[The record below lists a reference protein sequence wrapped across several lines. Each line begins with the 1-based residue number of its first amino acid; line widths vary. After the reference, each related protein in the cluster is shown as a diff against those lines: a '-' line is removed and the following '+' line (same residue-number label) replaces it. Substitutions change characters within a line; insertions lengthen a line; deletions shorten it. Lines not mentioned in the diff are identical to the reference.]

1 MSLNRCIVF
10 AFFFVSFLRG
20 VTVWAEDL
28 NIYFKTT
35 PRIELLRPYAD
46 PVNMSLLIT
55 GADGRPVKQ
64 GMVDI
69 RLDAP
74 EPGRFFSTDFPF
86 VEGTRLSEMR
96 MELRQGRANWKYLFP
111 IRGEYRLAVV
121 VTTLDG
127 GKASKDFKFYVREN
141 QKKWFALTGFSI
153 GLFLLG
159 LMAGRVFTA
168 GPKSALIVLFAVAL
182 LVESSQAAEPPRVP
196 ETENA
201 GLEIEGATVGTPTA
215 VRWFFKNAEIAGKS
229 NALLTLTITHL
240 EKEKIAFGVERIPVD
255 KEFSLK
261 FQFTDGAEY
270 RVVAL
275 AEIPGKPPLRS
286 EKVIGVTAIEP
297 PAKASVPALAYFVGV
312 IALGLATGRWTK
324 RRAVVPYLKLLSQHS
339 RAPFGNS

>member
-1 MSLNRCIVF
+1 
-10 AFFFVSFLRG
+10 
-20 VTVWAEDL
+20 VTVRAEDL

-35 PRIELLRPYAD
+35 PSIELLRPYAD
-46 PVNMSLLIT
+46 PANMSLLIT

-64 GMVDI
+64 GVVDI

-111 IRGEYRLAVV
+111 IRGEYRLTVV
-121 VTTLDG
+121 VTTADG
-127 GKASKDFKFYVREN
+127 GKANKDFKFYIREN
-141 QKKWFALTGFSI
+141 PKKWFALTGFSI

-159 LMAGRVFTA
+159 LIAGRVFTGA
-168 GPKSALIVLFAVAL
+168 KSAMIALFAVLL
-182 LVESSQAAEPPRVP
+182 LVELSRAAEPPRVQ

-201 GLEIEGATVGTPTA
+201 GLEIGAATVGTPTA
-215 VRWFFKNAEIAGKS
+215 VRWFLKNAEIAGTS

-240 EKEKIAFGVERIPVD
+240 EKEKIAFEVERIPVGN
-255 KEFSLK
+255 EFSMK

-275 AEIPGKPPLRS
+275 AEVPGKPTLRS
-286 EKVIGVTAIEP
+286 EKVVGVTALEP
-297 PAKASVPALAYFVGV
+297 PAKASVPALAYFVGL
-312 IALGLATGRWTK
+312 IALGLGIGRWTK
-324 RRAVVPYLKLLSQHS
+324 RRAITP
-339 RAPFGNS
+339 

>member
-1 MSLNRCIVF
+1 LSLNLCAVF
-10 AFFFVSFLRG
+10 AFFFVFFLPG

-46 PVNMSLLIT
+46 PANMSLLIT

-64 GMVDI
+64 GVVDI

-86 VEGTRLSEMR
+86 VEGTPLSEMR
-96 MELRQGRANWKYLFP
+96 MELRQSRANWKYLFP

-121 VTTLDG
+121 VTTTDG
-127 GKASKDFKFYVREN
+127 GRASKDFKFYIREN

-159 LMAGRVFTA
+159 LMAGRVFTGA
-168 GPKSALIVLFAVAL
+168 KSAMIALVAAAL
-182 LVESSQAAEPPRVP
+182 LVGSSRAGEPRRVE
-196 ETENA
+196 ETGNA
-201 GLEIEGATVGTPTA
+201 GLEIGAATVGTPTA
-215 VRWFFKNAEIAGKS
+215 VRWFLKNAEIAGTS
-229 NALLTLTITHL
+229 NTLLTLTITHL
-240 EKEKIAFGVERIPVD
+240 EKEKIAFEVERIPVD
-255 KEFSLK
+255 KEFSMK

-275 AEIPGKPPLRS
+275 AEVPGKPPLRS
-286 EKVIGVTAIEP
+286 EKVIGVTAMEP
-297 PAKASVPALAYFVGV
+297 PAKAALPALAYFVGL
-312 IALGLATGRWTK
+312 IGLGLGTGRWTK
-324 RRAVVPYLKLLSQHS
+324 RRGLVP
-339 RAPFGNS
+339 

>member
-1 MSLNRCIVF
+1 LSLNLCAVF
-10 AFFFVSFLRG
+10 AFFVVSFLPG

-35 PRIELLRPYAD
+35 PRIELLRPFAD

-55 GADGRPVKQ
+55 GPDGRPVKQ
-64 GMVDI
+64 GVVDI

-121 VTTLDG
+121 VTTADG
-127 GKASKDFKFYVREN
+127 GKASKDFKFYIREN

-159 LMAGRVFTA
+159 LIAGRVFTGA
-168 GPKSALIVLFAVAL
+168 KSAMIALFAVAL
-182 LVESSQAAEPPRVP
+182 LVESSRAGEPPRVE

-201 GLEIEGATVGTPTA
+201 GLEIEAATVGTPTA
-215 VRWFFKNAEIAGKS
+215 VRWFLKNAEIAGKS
-229 NALLTLTITHL
+229 NALLTLTITHV
-240 EKEKIAFGVERIPVD
+240 EKEKIAFEVERIPVD
-255 KEFSLK
+255 REFSMK
-261 FQFTDGAEY
+261 FQFADGAEY

-275 AEIPGKPPLRS
+275 AEVPGKPPLRS
-286 EKVIGVTAIEP
+286 EKVIGVTAMEP
-297 PAKASVPALAYFVGV
+297 PAKASVPALAYFVGL
-312 IALGLATGRWTK
+312 IALGLVTGRWTK
-324 RRAVVPYLKLLSQHS
+324 RRAIVP
-339 RAPFGNS
+339 

>member
-1 MSLNRCIVF
+1 LSLNLCAVF
-10 AFFFVSFLRG
+10 AFFFVSFLPG

-35 PRIELLRPYAD
+35 PRIELLRPFAD

-55 GADGRPVKQ
+55 GPDGRPVKQ
-64 GMVDI
+64 GVVDI

-121 VTTLDG
+121 VTTTDG
-127 GKASKDFKFYVREN
+127 GKASKDFKFYIREN

-159 LMAGRVFTA
+159 LMAGRVFTGA
-168 GPKSALIVLFAVAL
+168 KSAMIALFAVAL
-182 LVESSQAAEPPRVP
+182 LVESSRAGEPPRVE

-201 GLEIEGATVGTPTA
+201 GLEIEAATVGTPTA
-215 VRWFFKNAEIAGKS
+215 VRWFLKNAEIAGKS

-240 EKEKIAFGVERIPVD
+240 EKEKIAFEVERIPVD
-255 KEFSLK
+255 REFSMK
-261 FQFTDGAEY
+261 FQFADGAEY

-275 AEIPGKPPLRS
+275 AEVPGKPPLRS
-286 EKVIGVTAIEP
+286 EKVIGVTAMEP
-297 PAKASVPALAYFVGV
+297 PAKASVPALAYFVGL
-312 IALGLATGRWTK
+312 ISLGLVTGRWTK
-324 RRAVVPYLKLLSQHS
+324 RRAIVP
-339 RAPFGNS
+339 

>member
-1 MSLNRCIVF
+1 MSLKLCALF
-10 AFFFVSFLRG
+10 AFFFVSFLPG

-28 NIYFKTT
+28 TIYFKTT

-46 PVNMSLLIT
+46 PANMSLLIT

-64 GMVDI
+64 GVVDI

-96 MELRQGRANWKYLFP
+96 MELRQGRANWKFLFP
-111 IRGEYRLAVV
+111 IRGEYRLTVV
-121 VTTLDG
+121 ATTADG
-127 GKASKDFKFYVREN
+127 GKASKDFKFYIREN
-141 QKKWFALTGFSI
+141 QKKWFALTGFSV

-159 LMAGRVFTA
+159 LMAGRVFTGA
-168 GPKSALIVLFAVAL
+168 KSAMIALFAAAL
-182 LVESSQAAEPPRVP
+182 LVGSSRAAEPPRVD

-201 GLEIEGATVGTPTA
+201 GLEIGAATVGTPTA
-215 VRWFFKNAEIAGKS
+215 VRWFLKNAEIAGTS
-229 NALLTLTITHL
+229 NTLLTLTITHL
-240 EKEKIAFGVERIPVD
+240 EKEKIAFEVERIPVD
-255 KEFSLK
+255 KEFSMK

-275 AEIPGKPPLRS
+275 AEVPGKPPLRS

-297 PAKASVPALAYFVGV
+297 PAKASVPALARKP
-312 IALGLATGRWTK
+312 LC
-324 RRAVVPYLKLLSQHS
+324 RRSCISSA
-339 RAPFGNS
+339 

>member
-1 MSLNRCIVF
+1 M
-10 AFFFVSFLRG
+10 
-20 VTVWAEDL
+20 TVWAEDL
-28 NIYFKTT
+28 TIYFKTT

-46 PVNMSLLIT
+46 PANMSLLIT

-64 GMVDI
+64 GVVDI

-121 VTTLDG
+121 ATTADG
-127 GKASKDFKFYVREN
+127 RKASKDFKFYVREN
-141 QKKWFALTGFSI
+141 QKKWFALTGFSV

-159 LMAGRVFTA
+159 LMAGRVFTGA
-168 GPKSALIVLFAVAL
+168 RSAMISLVAAVL
-182 LVESSQAAEPPRVP
+182 LVGSSRAGEPPRVR

-201 GLEIEGATVGTPTA
+201 GLEIGAATVGTPTA
-215 VRWFFKNAEIAGKS
+215 VRWFLRNAEITGKS
-229 NALLTLTITHL
+229 NTLLTLAITHL
-240 EKEKIAFGVERIPVD
+240 EKEKIAFEVERIPVD
-255 KEFSLK
+255 KEFSMK

-275 AEIPGKPPLRS
+275 AEVPGKPPLRS

-297 PAKASVPALAYFVGV
+297 PAKASVPALAYFVGL
-312 IALGLATGRWTK
+312 IALGLGAGRWTK
-324 RRAVVPYLKLLSQHS
+324 RRAVVP
-339 RAPFGNS
+339 

>member
-1 MSLNRCIVF
+1 M
-10 AFFFVSFLRG
+10 
-20 VTVWAEDL
+20 TVWAEDL

-35 PRIELLRPYAD
+35 PRIELLRPFAD

-55 GADGRPVKQ
+55 GPDGRPVKQ
-64 GMVDI
+64 GVVDI

-121 VTTLDG
+121 VTTTDG
-127 GKASKDFKFYVREN
+127 GKASKDFKFYIREN

-159 LMAGRVFTA
+159 LIAGRVFTGA
-168 GPKSALIVLFAVAL
+168 KSAMIALFAVAL
-182 LVESSQAAEPPRVP
+182 LVESSRAGEPPRVE

-201 GLEIEGATVGTPTA
+201 GLEIEAATVGTPTA
-215 VRWFFKNAEIAGKS
+215 VRWFLKNAEIAGKS

-240 EKEKIAFGVERIPVD
+240 EKEKIAFEVERIPVD
-255 KEFSLK
+255 REFSMK
-261 FQFTDGAEY
+261 FQFADGAEY

-275 AEIPGKPPLRS
+275 AEVPGKPPLRS
-286 EKVIGVTAIEP
+286 EKVIGVTAMEP
-297 PAKASVPALAYFVGV
+297 PAKASVPALAYFVGL
-312 IALGLATGRWTK
+312 IALGLVTGRWTK
-324 RRAVVPYLKLLSQHS
+324 RRAIVP
-339 RAPFGNS
+339 

>member
-1 MSLNRCIVF
+1 LSLNLCAVF
-10 AFFFVSFLRG
+10 AFFFVSFLPG
-20 VTVWAEDL
+20 VAVWAEDL

-46 PVNMSLLIT
+46 PANMSLLIT

-64 GMVDI
+64 GVVDI

-96 MELRQGRANWKYLFP
+96 MELRQGRANWKFLFP

-121 VTTLDG
+121 VRTADG

-159 LMAGRVFTA
+159 LLAGRVFTA
-168 GPKSALIVLFAVAL
+168 VPKSAMIVLFAVAL
-182 LVESSQAAEPPRVP
+182 LVESSQAAEPPGIP

-201 GLEIEGATVGTPTA
+201 GLEIEAGTVGTPTA
-215 VRWFFKNAEIAGKS
+215 VRWFLTNAEMAAKQ
-229 NALLTLTITHL
+229 NTLLTLTITHL
-240 EKEKIAFGVERIPVD
+240 EKEKIAFAVERIPVD
-255 KEFSLK
+255 NEFSMK

-275 AEIPGKPPLRS
+275 AEVPGKSPLRS
-286 EKVIGVTAIEP
+286 EKVIGVTATEP
-297 PAKASVPALAYFVGV
+297 PAKASVPALAYFVGL
-312 IALGLATGRWTK
+312 IALGLGAGRWTK
-324 RRAVVPYLKLLSQHS
+324 RRTVVP
-339 RAPFGNS
+339 

>member
-1 MSLNRCIVF
+1 M
-10 AFFFVSFLRG
+10 
-20 VTVWAEDL
+20 TVWAEDL

-35 PRIELLRPYAD
+35 PRIELLRPFAD

-55 GADGRPVKQ
+55 GPDGRPVKQ
-64 GMVDI
+64 GVVDI

-111 IRGEYRLAVV
+111 IRGDYRLAVV
-121 VTTLDG
+121 VRTADG

-159 LMAGRVFTA
+159 LIAGRVFTGA
-168 GPKSALIVLFAVAL
+168 KSAMIVLFAVAL
-182 LVESSQAAEPPRVP
+182 LVESSRAGESPRVE

-201 GLEIEGATVGTPTA
+201 GLEIGGGTVGTPTF
-215 VRWFFKNAEIAGKS
+215 VRWFLKNAEIAGKS
-229 NALLTLTITHL
+229 NALLTLTITHM
-240 EKEKIAFGVERIPVD
+240 EKEKIAFEVERIPVGN
-255 KEFSLK
+255 EFLMK

-270 RVVAL
+270 RVAAL
-275 AEIPGKPPLRS
+275 AEVPGKPLLRS

-297 PAKASVPALAYFVGV
+297 PAKASAPALAYFIGLIV
-312 IALGLATGRWTK
+312 LGLVTGRWTK
-324 RRAVVPYLKLLSQHS
+324 RRALVL
-339 RAPFGNS
+339 

>member
-1 MSLNRCIVF
+1 MSLNLCAVF
-10 AFFFVSFLRG
+10 AFFFVSFLPG

-46 PVNMSLLIT
+46 PANMSLLIT

-64 GMVDI
+64 GVVDI

-121 VTTLDG
+121 ATTADG

-141 QKKWFALTGFSI
+141 QKKWFALTGFSV

-159 LMAGRVFTA
+159 LMAGRVFTGA
-168 GPKSALIVLFAVAL
+168 KSAMIALFAAAL
-182 LVESSQAAEPPRVP
+182 LVGSSRAAEPPRVD

-201 GLEIEGATVGTPTA
+201 GLEIGAATVGTPTA
-215 VRWFFKNAEIAGKS
+215 VRWFLKNAEIAGTS
-229 NALLTLTITHL
+229 NTLLTLTITHL
-240 EKEKIAFGVERIPVD
+240 EKEKIAFEVERIPVG
-255 KEFSLK
+255 KEFSMK

-275 AEIPGKPPLRS
+275 AEVPGKPPLRS

-297 PAKASVPALAYFVGV
+297 PAKASVPALVYFVGL
-312 IALGLATGRWTK
+312 IALGLCTGRWTK
-324 RRAVVPYLKLLSQHS
+324 RRALVP
-339 RAPFGNS
+339 

>member
-1 MSLNRCIVF
+1 M
-10 AFFFVSFLRG
+10 
-20 VTVWAEDL
+20 TVWAEDL

-46 PVNMSLLIT
+46 PANMSLLIT

-64 GMVDI
+64 GVVDI

-96 MELRQGRANWKYLFP
+96 MELRQGRANWKFLFP

-121 VTTLDG
+121 ATTADG

-159 LMAGRVFTA
+159 LMAGRVFTGA
-168 GPKSALIVLFAVAL
+168 KSAMIALFAVAL
-182 LVESSQAAEPPRVP
+182 LVGSSRAGEPPRVE

-201 GLEIEGATVGTPTA
+201 GLEIGAATVGTPTA
-215 VRWFFKNAEIAGKS
+215 VRWFLKNAEIAGTS
-229 NALLTLTITHL
+229 NTLLTLTITHL
-240 EKEKIAFGVERIPVD
+240 EKEKIAFEVERIPVG
-255 KEFSLK
+255 KEFSMK

-275 AEIPGKPPLRS
+275 AEVPGKPPLRS

-297 PAKASVPALAYFVGV
+297 PAKASVPALAYFVGL
-312 IALGLATGRWTK
+312 IALGLCTGRWTK
-324 RRAVVPYLKLLSQHS
+324 RRALVP
-339 RAPFGNS
+339 

>member
-1 MSLNRCIVF
+1 LSLNLCAVF
-10 AFFFVSFLRG
+10 AFVFVSFLPG
-20 VTVWAEDL
+20 GTVRAEDL

-46 PVNMSLLIT
+46 PANMSLLIT

-64 GMVDI
+64 GVVDI

-86 VEGTRLSEMR
+86 VEGTPLSEMR

-121 VTTLDG
+121 ATTADG
-127 GKASKDFKFYVREN
+127 RKGSKDFKFYIREN

-159 LMAGRVFTA
+159 LMAGRVFTGA
-168 GPKSALIVLFAVAL
+168 KSAMIALFAVAL
-182 LVESSQAAEPPRVP
+182 LVGSSRAAEPPRA
-196 ETENA
+196 EEMENA
-201 GLEIEGATVGTPTA
+201 GLEIGAAMVGTPTA
-215 VRWFFKNAEIAGKS
+215 VRWLLKNTEIASKS

-240 EKEKIAFGVERIPVD
+240 EKEKIAFEVERIPVGN
-255 KEFSLK
+255 EFSMK

-275 AEIPGKPPLRS
+275 AEVPGKPPLRS

-297 PAKASVPALAYFVGV
+297 PAKASVPALAYFVGL
-312 IALGLATGRWTK
+312 IALGLGTGRWTK
-324 RRAVVPYLKLLSQHS
+324 RRAIVP
-339 RAPFGNS
+339 

>member
-1 MSLNRCIVF
+1 LSLNLCAVF
-10 AFFFVSFLRG
+10 AFFFVSFLPG

-35 PRIELLRPYAD
+35 PRIELLRPFAD

-55 GADGRPVKQ
+55 GPDGRPVKQ
-64 GMVDI
+64 GVVDI

-121 VTTLDG
+121 VTTADG
-127 GKASKDFKFYVREN
+127 GKASKDFKFYIREN

-159 LMAGRVFTA
+159 LIAGRVFTGA
-168 GPKSALIVLFAVAL
+168 KSAMIALFAVAL
-182 LVESSQAAEPPRVP
+182 LVGSSRAGEPPGVE

-201 GLEIEGATVGTPTA
+201 GLEIGAATVGTPTV
-215 VRWFFKNAEIAGKS
+215 VRWFLKNAEIAGKS

-240 EKEKIAFGVERIPVD
+240 EKEKIAFEVERIPVD
-255 KEFSLK
+255 REFSMK
-261 FQFTDGAEY
+261 FQFADGAEY

-275 AEIPGKPPLRS
+275 AEVPGKPPLRS
-286 EKVIGVTAIEP
+286 EKVIGVTAMEP
-297 PAKASVPALAYFVGV
+297 PAKASVPALAYFVGL
-312 IALGLATGRWTK
+312 IALGLGTGRWTK
-324 RRAVVPYLKLLSQHS
+324 RRAIVP
-339 RAPFGNS
+339 

>member
-1 MSLNRCIVF
+1 M
-10 AFFFVSFLRG
+10 
-20 VTVWAEDL
+20 TVWAEDL

-46 PVNMSLLIT
+46 PANMSLLIT

-64 GMVDI
+64 GVVDI

-96 MELRQGRANWKYLFP
+96 MELRQGRANWKFLFP

-121 VTTLDG
+121 ATTADG
-127 GKASKDFKFYVREN
+127 GKATKNFKFYIREN

-159 LMAGRVFTA
+159 LMAGRVFT
-168 GPKSALIVLFAVAL
+168 GRKSAMIALFAAAL
-182 LVESSQAAEPPRVP
+182 LVESSRAAEPRRVE

-201 GLEIEGATVGTPTA
+201 GLEIGAATVGTPTA
-215 VRWFFKNAEIAGKS
+215 VRWFLKNTEIAGKS
-229 NALLTLTITHL
+229 NTLLTLAITHL
-240 EKEKIAFGVERIPVD
+240 EKEKIAFEVERIPVGN
-255 KEFSLK
+255 EFSMK

-270 RVVAL
+270 RVVTL
-275 AEIPGKPPLRS
+275 AEVPGKPPLRS
-286 EKVIGVTAIEP
+286 EKVIGVTAMEP
-297 PAKASVPALAYFVGV
+297 PAKASVPALAYFVGL
-312 IALGLATGRWTK
+312 IALGLGTGRWTK
-324 RRAVVPYLKLLSQHS
+324 RRALVP
-339 RAPFGNS
+339 